1 MDTLRSACFYFLL
14 IVFVIFSRSLLCDSR
29 HLGHMEKKLS
39 VNRDHL
45 TKKNDEIEKL
55 EAPSTNKT
63 STLFNQAH
71 AVVNHGDIN
80 GQINGK
86 RTKDDHRVKRASDK
100 KVSSKRVSRTWK
112 IPKYPKKQPRSD
124 QEHPGFNL
132 DYMQPTTHPPHH
144 N

>member
-1 MDTLRSACFYFLL
+1 MDMLRSACFYFLL
-14 IVFVIFSRSLLCDSR
+14 IVFVILSWSLLCDSR

-39 VNRDHL
+39 VNLDL
-45 TKKNDEIEKL
+45 LNKDNEEITKL

-63 STLFNQAH
+63 NTLLSQSH
-71 AVVNHGDIN
+71 AVVNHGDN

-86 RTKDDHRVKRASDK
+86 KTKEIHRVKRASDK

-112 IPKYPKKQPRSD
+112 IPKYPKKQPKSD